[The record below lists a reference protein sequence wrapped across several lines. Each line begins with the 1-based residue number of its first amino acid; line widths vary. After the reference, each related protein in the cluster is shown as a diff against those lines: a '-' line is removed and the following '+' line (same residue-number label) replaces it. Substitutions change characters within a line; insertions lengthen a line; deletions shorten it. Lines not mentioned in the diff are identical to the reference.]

1 MSWRVDVRC
10 TGSGGQGVALAAVV
24 LAEAGL
30 AGGFEVALTQE
41 YGPEARGGASR
52 ADVVISDEE
61 ISNPQCGVPGIL
73 LALHDKAWRKFATG
87 TPAVMA
93 SLASGATVAVVDRDR
108 VVVDPATP
116 GVLVLGFES
125 VARDELRAKVVANML
140 AVGALG
146 RLIARLDAELVET
159 AVSTRS
165 PGAFRELNVVAF
177 RRGWAMMHDLLA
189 SPGAEE
195 VSAGVAGARA

>member
-10 TGSGGQGVALAAVV
+10 TGSGGQGLALAAVV

-30 AGGFEVALTQE
+30 AGGCEVALTQE

-52 ADVVISDEE
+52 ADVVISDEA

-73 LALHDKAWRKFATG
+73 LALHDKAWRKFAAS

-116 GVLVLGFES
+116 GILVLGFES

-146 RLIARLDAELVET
+146 RLMARLDAELVET
-159 AVSTRS
+159 AVSKRS

-177 RRGWAMMHDLLA
+177 RRGWAMMNELLA
-189 SPGAEE
+189 SAGAEE
-195 VSAGVAGARA
+195 VSAGAGGARA